1 MKKLIISLIC
11 TTTLLTAAATANA
24 AKIGFGVDQGFG
36 VAGQFDNINAFVGND
51 GISGDYI
58 FEQGSFKKDIPFNYY
73 IAGGAFIDW
82 DDDKFGVRVPLGLT
96 FPFTTK
102 WEAFGQVSPKLS
114 YRDKQDDF
122 KFGASAALGVRY
134 AF

>member
-11 TTTLLTAAATANA
+11 TISLLTAAVTANA
-24 AKIGFGVDQGFG
+24 AKMGVAVDQGFG
-36 VAGQFDNINAFVGND
+36 VTGQFGNINAFVGND

-58 FEQGSFKKDIPFNYY
+58 FKQGSFTKQVPFQYY

-82 DDDKFGVRVPLGLT
+82 DDDHYGVRVPLGLT

-102 WEAFGQVSPKLS
+102 WQAFGQVSPKLS
-114 YRDKQDDF
+114 YRDKPDDF
-122 KFGASAALGVRY
+122 KFAVSAALGLRY